1 MLLETFYLFLEETAN
16 LYNNH
21 HLIFNYN
28 RYHQEAA
35 TMRSRQEEMVKFA
48 ASLWEV
54 SQTFS
59 DSVIQPAMQRALYA
73 VVQQ

>member
-1 MLLETFYLFLEETAN
+1 
-16 LYNNH
+16 
-21 HLIFNYN
+21 
-28 RYHQEAA
+28 
-35 TMRSRQEEMVKFA
+35 MRSRQEEMVKFA

-73 VVQQ
+73 VVLQ